1 MPSKKKTLAQ
11 KAATKAKAPAKKAA
25 SKAKAPAKKAAS
37 KAKAPAKKAKAAT
50 KAAPTKKAAS
60 KAAPTK
66 KAASKAASKAAPTK
80 KAASKAAP
88 TKKAASKAAP
98 SKKAASKKAPTKK
111 AAAKAAPTKKSA
123 GLRAVKELTKRLGV
137 TGGLFVIDNP
147 AHGFEIFLPLGLEL
161 SLEMPRRFL
170 AGQSL
175 LAFAHDREELGELA
189 SRLKRCLPTTGD
201 MLLWIAFPTATS
213 GIDTDLDRQRGW
225 ESVQALG
232 MKAGAEVAVNDSW
245 SALRFRPG

>member
-50 KAAPTKKAAS
+50 

>member
-37 KAKAPAKKAKAAT
+37 KAKAPAKKAAT
-50 KAAPTKKAAS
+50 KAKAAS
-60 KAAPTK
+60 KAKAPAK
-66 KAASKAASKAAPTK
+66 KAKAATKAAPTK

>member
-25 SKAKAPAKKAAS
+25 SKAKAPAKKA
-37 KAKAPAKKAKAAT
+37 KAAT
-50 KAAPTKKAAS
+50 
-60 KAAPTK
+60 
-66 KAASKAASKAAPTK
+66 
-80 KAASKAAP
+80 KAAP